1 MMQNPMSVVRAG
13 WMDGWMERGGG
24 TEFTK
29 VAETFPLLGTKPEP

>member
-1 MMQNPMSVVRAG
+1 MMQNPMSVVRAER
-13 WMDGWMERGGG
+13 MDGWRGGG